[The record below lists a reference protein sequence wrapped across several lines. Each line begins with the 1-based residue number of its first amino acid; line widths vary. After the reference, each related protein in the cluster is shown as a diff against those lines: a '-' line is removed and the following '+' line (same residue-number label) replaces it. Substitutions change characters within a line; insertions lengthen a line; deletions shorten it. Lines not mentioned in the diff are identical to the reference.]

1 MFARVRELFR
11 MADEQREVG
20 YVDDALQSGHRL
32 GVDGLYGVVTDEEQ
46 SGTGMV
52 DDVMDLFAVELV
64 QDGHGDGSVGQ
75 RGKEGDCPVRRVTAA
90 DGYLVALVYIAVLK
104 EDMQF
109 LYLSRYI
116 VELQGRSLIVGQG
129 VLIPI
134 VDDGPLDICVKT
146 TESFH

>member
-1 MFARVRELFR
+1 
-11 MADEQREVG
+11 
-20 YVDDALQSGHRL
+20 
-32 GVDGLYGVVTDEEQ
+32 
-46 SGTGMV
+46 MV
-52 DDVMDLFAVELV
+52 DDVLDLFAVELV